1 MQPAVRKIASTA
13 KHSPLADVRGAS
25 RLVID
30 LTLLVTGL
38 VETMHHNIARAPG
51 PLGPATLAPT
61 RGITGLV
68 YRSVRGVTRLVGGS
82 IDLALAPLVPLLE
95 IESERPRRD
104 AVVAALNGVLG
115 DRLAAAG
122 NPLALPMEFCVAGM
136 AIAPETDAILGAL
149 AAPRERIV
157 VLVHGLCMNDRQW
170 KRGRHDH
177 GASLARDLDAD
188 ALYLRYN
195 SGLHISTNGAG
206 FAALLERLAA
216 SWPVP
221 LREIVLV
228 GHSMGGLVIRSALA
242 AGAARA
248 HAWPARVRAAIM
260 LGSPHHGAP
269 LERGGHGIDQ
279 LLAASPYTV
288 AFTRLGHL
296 RSAGITDLR
305 HGSVQ
310 EGDWAGHGRFD
321 HAADRRHPLP
331 LPSAVPCYAI
341 AASVDAGPRATG
353 RRPRGDGLVPV
364 ASALGHHRDP
374 CRDLGL
380 PPGRQW
386 IAWRTGHL
394 DLLGSAAVYR
404 KLKGWLLAG
413 EPEAKQR
420 GGGSPRR
427 LA

>member
-1 MQPAVRKIASTA
+1 MQVAARKATPAAR
-13 KHSPLADVRGAS
+13 HSPLADARGAS
-25 RLVID
+25 RLVVD

-38 VETMHHNIARAPG
+38 VETMHHNIARTPR

-68 YRSVRGVTRLVGGS
+68 YRSVRGITRLVGSS
-82 IDLALAPLVPLLE
+82 IDLALAPLVPLLA
-95 IESERPRRD
+95 IDGERPRRD

-115 DRLAAAG
+115 DRLAATG
-122 NPLALPMEFCVAGM
+122 NPLALPMDLCVAGT
-136 AIAPETDAILGAL
+136 AVAPETGAILGVL
-149 AAPRERIV
+149 PAPRDRVV

-170 KRGRHDH
+170 KRGRRDH
-177 GASLARDLDAD
+177 GASLARDLDAN

-195 SGLHISTNGAG
+195 SGLHISTNGAE
-206 FAALLERLAA
+206 FAALLEAFA
-216 SWPVP
+216 GHWPVP

-248 HAWPARVRAAIM
+248 HAWPALVRGVVM

-269 LERGGHGIDQ
+269 LERGGHGVDQ

-310 EGDWAGHGRFD
+310 DADWAGHGRFD

-331 LPSAVPCYAI
+331 LPSAVPCHAI
-341 AASVDAGPRATG
+341 AASLDAGPKASG

-374 CRDLGL
+374 RLDLGI
-380 PPGRQW
+380 PPERQW
-386 IAWRTGHL
+386 IAWGTGHL
-394 DLLGSAAVYR
+394 DLLRSAAVYR
-404 KLKGWLLAG
+404 QMKRWLQAG
-413 EPEAKQR
+413 ERGAK
-420 GGGSPRR
+420 
-427 LA
+427 

>member
-1 MQPAVRKIASTA
+1 MPNAMQRAGPAAR
-13 KHSPLADVRGAS
+13 HSPLADVRGAS

-51 PLGPATLAPT
+51 PLGKATLAPT

-68 YRSVRGVTRLVGGS
+68 YRSVRGITRLVGGS
-82 IDLALAPLVPLLE
+82 VDLALAPLVPLLA
-95 IESERPRRD
+95 IDGRRPGRD
-104 AVVAALNGVLG
+104 AVVSALNGVLG
-115 DRLAAAG
+115 DRLAASG
-122 NPLALPMEFCVAGM
+122 NPLAMPMEFCIAGKAVALDDESM
-136 AIAPETDAILGAL
+136 AGAL
-149 AAPRERIV
+149 VAPRGRVV

-195 SGLHISTNGAG
+195 SGLHISTNGADL
-206 FAALLERLAA
+206 AELLERLAA
-216 SWPVP
+216 CWPVP

-242 AGAARA
+242 AGAAAA
-248 HAWPARVRAAIM
+248 HAWPARVRAVVM
-260 LGSPHHGAP
+260 LGTPHHGAP
-269 LERGGHGIDQ
+269 LERGGHGIDR

-288 AFTRLGHL
+288 AFTRLGQL

-310 EGDWAGHGRFD
+310 DADWAGHGRFD
-321 HAADRRHPLP
+321 HAADRREPLP
-331 LPSAVPCYAI
+331 LPPGVPCYAI
-341 AASVDAGPRATG
+341 AASLGAPPPGAG
-353 RRPRGDGLVPV
+353 RRPRSDGLVPV

-374 CRDLGL
+374 RRDLGL
-380 PPGRQW
+380 PPERQW

-394 DLLGSAAVYR
+394 DLLASRAVYR
-404 KLKGWLLAG
+404 RMKGWLQVDAG
-413 EPEAKQR
+413 
-420 GGGSPRR
+420 RR
-427 LA
+427 REGRKGA